1 MRRPCLNAALLLMPI
16 VGAAELHVFVVE
28 GLPGEDRYAEQ
39 FARQVASIEYGAN
52 SLTNSERVHVLRTD
66 DATRDAVLA
75 RFESLRVDVRDDD
88 QLAVFLVGH
97 GSFDD
102 YEYKFNLAGPDL
114 TGDDLAAALNGIDA
128 GSQLLVNTSSSSGA
142 TAELLAADDRI
153 LVLATKSGTER
164 HATRFGS
171 YFAAALSDS
180 GADLDKNEVVTVR
193 EAFDF
198 AERQVADYFE
208 RNNQLATEHPRLHGD
223 RAERLALARLGGPR
237 SPVVDAELAELLAER
252 DALNADIDA
261 LRLAR
266 DDMTLSEY
274 QPLLLEKMLELATL
288 EDAIERREA
297 ELGININ
304 D

>member
-1 MRRPCLNAALLLMPI
+1 MRRSHPAAALLLAPI
-16 VGAAELHVFVVE
+16 ICAAELHVLVVE
-28 GLPGEDRYAEQ
+28 GLPGEDRYREQ
-39 FARQVASIEYGAN
+39 FSRQVSSIERGAN
-52 SLTNSERVHVLRTD
+52 SLTSSERVHVLRTGE
-66 DATRDAVLA
+66 ATRDAVLA
-75 RFESLRVDVRDDD
+75 HIESLQTDVGNDD
-88 QLAVFLVGH
+88 QLAIFLIGH
-97 GSFDD
+97 GSYDD

-114 TGDDLAAALNGIDA
+114 TGNDLAAALNNMAA
-128 GSQLLVNTSSSSGA
+128 GNQLVVNTSSASGA

-180 GADLDKNEVVTVR
+180 AADIDKNEIITVR

-198 AERQVADYFE
+198 AERQVGDYFE
-208 RNNQLATEHPRLHGD
+208 RHNQLATEHPRLHGD
-223 RAERLALARLGGPR
+223 RAERVALARLGGTQP
-237 SPVVDAELAELLAER
+237 PVVDTGLAELIAER

-266 DDMTLSEY
+266 DDMPLSEY
-274 QPLLLEKMLELATL
+274 QALLLEKMLELAML
-288 EDAIERREA
+288 EDAIEAREA
-297 ELGININ
+297 ELETN